1 MLMRRGDG
9 TGSSV
14 VGRGR
19 VLVATRGLGDAA
31 RAVPISGGCRCSTS
45 ARTRDRVGLAL
56 IGVPNALLW
65 GLLGAMLRF
74 VPYIGPWI
82 TATFAVLT
90 ALAVSPG
97 WSQPLL
103 AFALFVVLEIVS
115 NNLLEPWL
123 FGSGTGLS
131 PLATVASALFW
142 TWLWGPVGLMLSIPL
157 TICPW

>member
-1 MLMRRGDG
+1 M
-9 TGSSV
+9 
-14 VGRGR
+14 
-19 VLVATRGLGDAA
+19 
-31 RAVPISGGCRCSTS
+31 
-45 ARTRDRVGLAL
+45 
-56 IGVPNALLW
+56 PNALLW